1 MRTKTHFK
9 TGNSGRDK
17 AALHGRKGP
26 KGKGAGRK
34 GSGRRLERT
43 EPLIEQPLSDTS
55 GTVLCK
61 ICGHPVDPQRMH
73 PHMVRFHGVAI
84 RAKGAWTQQSDS
96 TTGKNG

>member
-1 MRTKTHFK
+1 MDTKTSFNA
-9 TGNSGRDK
+9 GNGGRGRTSPR
-17 AALHGRKGP
+17 GRKGP
-26 KGKGAGRK
+26 KGKHSENKVR
-34 GSGRRLERT
+34 SGRGPRT

-84 RAKGAWTQQSDS
+84 RARGAWAGQADPNS
-96 TTGKNG
+96 GKQG